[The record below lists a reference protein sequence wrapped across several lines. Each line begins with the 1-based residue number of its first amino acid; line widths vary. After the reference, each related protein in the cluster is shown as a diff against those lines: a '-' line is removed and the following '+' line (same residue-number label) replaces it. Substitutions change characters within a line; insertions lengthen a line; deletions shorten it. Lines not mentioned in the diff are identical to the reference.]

1 MSAFVCALTCLV
13 FLFFEFSAFAFG
25 RQRRGAHPIARRGC
39 TGPPQCG
46 RVRPPSPRNAP
57 LRLLL
62 CSNLKMKKKEA
73 NVKHSGQVF
82 TPDYL
87 VEQILDF
94 AGYKGPE
101 ILRRHVMDNSCGD
114 GAFLC
119 AVVRRYA
126 EAFLAASADKEALAD
141 ELRTYVHGI
150 EIDREACAGCIA
162 NLNAA
167 AQACG
172 ISVPQWDVLCADALC
187 EHRYDGRMDFVVG
200 NPPYVRVHHLQQ
212 SYRAVKSY
220 SFAAGGMT
228 DLYLVF
234 YEIGLNM
241 LRRGGTLCYI
251 TPSSWLTSVAGE
263 GLRSYLLA
271 TRCLKAVSDLAHF
284 QPFEATTYTLIATLV
299 KDVRHESFDYYRFDE
314 VSRRSVRV
322 ARLSFDEAF
331 WGKGLYLGTHAAL
344 QAFRAIRQGVTCRY
358 VQVKNGFATL
368 ADRVFIKK
376 RFLFRHLV
384 IPTIK
389 ASTGR
394 WAEAFFPYDRAG
406 RPYPREV
413 IFADEAV
420 ARYLNANKEALLKG
434 RSEREQPAW
443 FLYGRT
449 QAIKDVW
456 TYKVSVNSIIKDVS
470 SLYLNEAPSGC
481 GVYGGLYI
489 VGCDDCEL
497 LRHILLTPDFVD
509 YVKLLKKYK
518 SGGYYTFSSKDLELY
533 INYKLST
540 SQLTST
546 DEQQRV
552 FKSHRSLF

>member
-1 MSAFVCALTCLV
+1 MSAFVCAPACLA
-13 FLFFEFSAFAFG
+13 FRFFEFSAFAFG

-39 TGPPQCG
+39 THLPQCVDG
-46 RVRPPSPRNAP
+46 CAHCCPQ
-57 LRLLL
+57 RLAASASLFK
-62 CSNLKMKKKEA
+62 LKMKKKEA

-94 AGYKGPE
+94 AGYKGSE
-101 ILRRHVMDNSCGD
+101 ILRHHVMDNSCGD

-126 EAFLAASADKEALAD
+126 EAFLTTSANKEALAD

-150 EIDREACAGCIA
+150 EIDPEVYACCLAK
-162 NLNAA
+162 LNATA
-167 AQACG
+167 RACG
-172 ISVPQWDVLCADALC
+172 IGAARWDVLCADALG

-200 NPPYVRVHHLQQ
+200 NPPYVRVHNLQQ
-212 SYRAVKSY
+212 NYRAVKSHR
-220 SFAAGGMT
+220 FAAGGMT

-241 LRRGGTLCYI
+241 LRSGGTLCYI
-251 TPSSWLTSVAGE
+251 TPGSWLTSVAGE
-263 GLRSYLLA
+263 GLRSYLHA
-271 TRCLKAVSDLAHF
+271 TRCLKAISDLAHF

-299 KDVRHESFDYYRFDE
+299 KNVRHESFDYYRFDE
-314 VSRRSVRV
+314 VRRRSVRV
-322 ARLSFDEAF
+322 AELSFDEAF
-331 WGKGLYLGTHAAL
+331 CGKGLYLGTHAAL
-344 QAFRAIRQGVTCRY
+344 QAFRAIRQGATCRY

-376 RFLFRHLV
+376 RFAFRHGV
-384 IPTIK
+384 IPAIK

-413 IFADEAV
+413 LFADEAV
-420 ARYLNANKEALLKG
+420 ARYLNEYKSELLKG
-434 RSEREQPAW
+434 RPEREKPDW

-470 SLYLNEAPSGC
+470 SIYLNEVPSGC
-481 GVYGGLYI
+481 GVYGGLYM
-489 VGCDDCEL
+489 VGCDDIAL
-497 LRHILLTPDFVD
+497 LRHMLLTPDFVD

-533 INYKLST
+533 INHKLST
-540 SQLTST
+540 AQLAST
-546 DEQQRV
+546 DEQQHF